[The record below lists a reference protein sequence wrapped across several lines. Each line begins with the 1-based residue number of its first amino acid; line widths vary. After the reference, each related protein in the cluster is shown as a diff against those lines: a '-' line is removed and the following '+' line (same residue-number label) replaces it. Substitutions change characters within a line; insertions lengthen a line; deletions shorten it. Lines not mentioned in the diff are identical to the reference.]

1 MKIAVIQASSQIK
14 KNQLLYDSTRSAVEK
29 DDEVINFGVYPQEE
43 TLSYVQVALLVGLLI
58 NSDAIDFVITGCSS
72 GNGMNIA
79 CNTMPNVIS
88 GYLPTPSDAY
98 LFGRIN
104 YGNCVSLPLGLNFG
118 WAGELNISYTLAKL
132 FNGPMNTGYPQ
143 GEALRKQRDAKLLL
157 EIKRSESINMIDIME
172 KLDEEVLKPIWQKQD
187 VLNYVIENGNN
198 QKLRDYLIQ
207 KI

>member
-1 MKIAVIQASSQIK
+1 MIQASSQIK

-143 GEALRKQRDAKLLL
+143 GEALRKQWDAKLLL